1 MICINKANLHCH
13 NNMKFDVNDFY
24 DFYNLYDFIILQHL
38 YDLTDLDPKHISLCD
53 RNIYFYFFN
62 EKTRKNMRLQ

>member
-1 MICINKANLHCH
+1 
-13 NNMKFDVNDFY
+13 MKFDVNDFY
-24 DFYNLYDFIILQHL
+24 IYTILLYLQRL
-38 YDLTDLDPKHISLCD
+38 YDLTDLDPKHIFVCD